1 MSTSLLRQ
9 MPSAG
14 SESSDEEL
22 LQRVSQGDTRAFER
36 FYDRHR
42 CAAFAQAY
50 RYCGT
55 RWAAEEVVQDAFVK
69 VWRSAHTFDASRG
82 AARAWICAVIRH
94 CALDEVR
101 RHDRRSGHEKTLH
114 GLEESLEAS
123 TRTDL
128 QVERRER
135 RGAVH
140 DALMKLP
147 VAQRRAVALSCMAGL
162 RRFRSP
168 PRREIRLGRS
178 RVGFALAR
186 QSCAIRWLSWLV
198 RIRDPRYRVWR
209 AANAAAS
216 ARLRNRSFSRM

>member
-9 MPSAG
+9 MSSAG

-147 VAQRRAVALSCMAGL
+147 VAQRRAVALSCMAGFTQIQIAAATGDPL
-162 RRFRSP
+162 GTVKGR
-168 PRREIRLGRS
+168 IRLGQAKLRDSLAELAGANTRS
-178 RVGFALAR
+178 ALPGVASR
-186 QSCAIRWLSWLV
+186 ERGGLRPVAQS
-198 RIRDPRYRVWR
+198 
-209 AANAAAS
+209 
-216 ARLRNRSFSRM
+216 